1 MSESFIYII
10 RSDSRTTAGDSTNS
24 CSIQL
29 GGLSSQF
36 REYDVEFVGLNLAT
50 DDCVFTNASFI
61 ELRTDNIGIVNGYD
75 TKNKHLQTIAIV
87 NAFGIEPI
95 TFRCNNFN
103 NRYVNFYLYG
113 NDNSLLQADYNDAGV
128 DDFNRPWVLIL
139 KMTGVN

>member
-1 MSESFIYII
+1 MTESFIYIV
-10 RSDSRTTAGDSTNS
+10 RSDNKTNADDNTNS

-29 GGLSSQF
+29 GGLPTHY
-36 REYDVEFVGLNLAT
+36 REFECEFVGLNLAT
-50 DDCVFTNASFI
+50 DDCVFTSASFI
-61 ELRTDNIGIVNGYD
+61 ELRTDNLGIMNGYD

-87 NAFGIEPI
+87 NAIGVQPL

-103 NRYVNFYLYG
+103 NRYVNFSLYG
-113 NDNSLLQADYNDAGV
+113 SDNALLQADYNDEGV